1 MQMFVFMH
9 AYILNMHT
17 RFYICMYRYSYK
29 YRYITFQW
37 KKKDKTGN
45 QMDNGIFCCNIIV
58 SMTQCASLLW
68 FNVLNESCCLNFCCC
83 QLSLSGDS
91 FSQLW
96 HYFGIA
102 WDLEIRSRY
111 NITLNV
117 SKIWRSSTYSHMKAK
132 NELVFPPQLT
142 VLTKYILLVIKNMKS
157 YADKSIFTFRMVLL
171 GSRLEALKLSLRA
184 SWQSAGAGALW
195 RGLQF
200 WTWTWTGPGSQ
211 GLSHLPARSR
221 AAGGTGKGP

>member
-1 MQMFVFMH
+1 
-9 AYILNMHT
+9 MHT
-17 RFYICMYRYSYK
+17 YLICIHVSTYVCYK
-29 YRYITFQW
+29 YRHITFQW
-37 KKKDKTGN
+37 KKKNKTGN
-45 QMDNGIFCCNIIV
+45 QMDNGIFCCNRIV
-58 SMTQCASLLW
+58 SMTQSASLLR

-157 YADKSIFTFRMVLL
+157 YADKFIFTFRTVLL
-171 GSRLEALKLSLRA
+171 GSRLETLKLSLRA

-200 WTWTWTGPGSQ
+200 CQGRTWQPGPVPPPSQ
-211 GLSHLPARSR
+211 EQSIWGH
-221 AAGGTGKGP
+221 